1 MTVIIPVLCVLIT
14 IGVIELLSL
23 NNLKRVFYRYEVNMS
38 LVEPDEVAVLT
49 YRVYNTSRWPVMFVS
64 FSFLFG
70 DNIEVRESDEWK
82 AQYGGSNAMRNMY
95 GRELF
100 LLPHRSVRGTISF
113 SLKKRGVYRNCGRIY
128 LETGDFLGLKTDV
141 ASYDL
146 TLDMVCTAK
155 LAKNSP
161 DIRLIGGLL
170 GEVTARRFIC
180 EDPSLV
186 IGFREYTG
194 REPLKDVS
202 WTQTAKSGMLMVKN
216 HDFTMDCD
224 VAVIA
229 DIELASDRDVERCLS
244 LTRTACE
251 YLEDLRVPYSLLSNG
266 DLFETQK
273 GSGRKHLFAI
283 QRRIGESHF
292 TKYKELEDLIGIYL
306 GTGSASRGYI
316 VIMPKHD
323 MWIEYC
329 ISQLAAR
336 SGAAICILTCEEE
349 AA

>member
-23 NNLKRVFYRYEVNMS
+23 NNLRRISYRYEVNMN
-38 LVEPDEVAVLT
+38 LTEPGEAATLT

-64 FSFLFG
+64 FSFLFN
-70 DNIEVRESDEWK
+70 DDIEICESEEWK
-82 AQYGGSNAMRNMY
+82 AQHSGSNASHNMY

-100 LLPHRSVRGTISF
+100 LLPHTGVRGTIAF
-113 SLKKRGVYRNCGRIY
+113 SLKKRGVYHNPGRIY

-141 ASYDL
+141 ASFDL

-155 LAKNSP
+155 LSDNTP

-170 GEVTARRFIC
+170 GEVSTRRFIC

-194 REPLKDVS
+194 REPLKDIS

-229 DIELASDRDVERCLS
+229 DIEMTSEKDAERCLS

-251 YLEDLRVPYSLLSNG
+251 YLEDMRVPYSLLSNG
-266 DLFETQK
+266 DLFETK
-273 GSGRKHLFAI
+273 RGNGRKHLFEI

-292 TKYKELEDLIGIYL
+292 TKYRELEDLIGVYL
-306 GTGSASRGYI
+306 GASNASRGYI

-336 SGAAICILTCEEE
+336 SGAAICILTSEEGI
-349 AA
+349 A